1 MRTMEKSVYLSMATP
16 TPPPDPSTPR
26 DSVEIRDRL
35 VEALE
40 FDLVGPWTGHP
51 LETEQIPNYKGLVRP
66 SNWCLTGFIV
76 PPDTAA
82 SEAAKSEVSDDLD
95 ETPDKAGT
103 TEESSDEGRSAK
115 RGYFP
120 SSIGLSFMI
129 DGDTTAL
136 AVTVRWGNYA
146 PEEIDKTCVWSR
158 TPREESSVIKVPTT
172 ERPQDWEIQHSRG
185 LVLRTVARRVASNAH
200 GGFAPGIRAVS
211 VFLTNQRKQQPQ
223 QDGHEDTLFVFSPKS
238 KSGAIARSRPGQ

>member
-1 MRTMEKSVYLSMATP
+1 MRAMEKSVYLSMATP

-51 LETEQIPNYKGLVRP
+51 LQTEQIPNYKGLVRP
-66 SNWCLTGFIV
+66 SNWCLAGFIV

-136 AVTVRWGNYA
+136 AVTVRWGNYGGLH
-146 PEEIDKTCVWSR
+146 TR
-158 TPREESSVIKVPTT
+158 VPS
-172 ERPQDWEIQHSRG
+172 Q
-185 LVLRTVARRVASNAH
+185 AASAY
-200 GGFAPGIRAVS
+200 G
-211 VFLTNQRKQQPQ
+211 
-223 QDGHEDTLFVFSPKS
+223 
-238 KSGAIARSRPGQ
+238 SGATHGPTAHVCAPAAITPAAKMLSAALTSRSATKPQLTQR